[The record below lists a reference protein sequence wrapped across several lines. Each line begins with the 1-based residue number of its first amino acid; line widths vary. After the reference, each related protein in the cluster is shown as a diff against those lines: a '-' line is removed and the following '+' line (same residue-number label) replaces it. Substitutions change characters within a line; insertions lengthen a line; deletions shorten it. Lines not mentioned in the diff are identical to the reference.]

1 LRQLQLGMVLQTS
14 TPLATAHVSIII
26 PALNEEAT
34 LARTLR
40 QVKALQPPAREVLVV
55 DGGSSDRTREIA
67 AEAGVVVLL
76 SDGAGRAIQMNHG
89 ARHATGDLL
98 CFLHADTLIPGDL
111 ISVAAGTL
119 ADPAIACAGF
129 ISLMSGPETTRWDIS
144 ALNVLKTY
152 MAPLL
157 FRPHLFLRGLRLL
170 FGDQVMICRR
180 QDFWL
185 AGGFDENLPIME
197 DGDLCLRLLPQ
208 GRILLINRVVE
219 SSDRRVRRWG
229 VWKAPFIYLSIGILW
244 GLGVAPRRL
253 KRFYEDIR

>member
-1 LRQLQLGMVLQTS
+1 MVPQTS
-14 TPLATAHVSIII
+14 TPGAPVQLSIII
-26 PALNEEAT
+26 PTLNEETT
-34 LARTLR
+34 LARTL
-40 QVKALQPPAREVLVV
+40 QHVKALEPPAWEVLVV
-55 DGGSSDRTREIA
+55 DGGSRDRTREVA
-67 AEAGVVVLL
+67 AEAGVVVLR
-76 SDGAGRAIQMNHG
+76 SEGAGRAIQMNHG
-89 ARHATGDLL
+89 ARQATGDLL

-111 ISVAAGTL
+111 ISVAEGRL

-144 ALNVLKTY
+144 ALNLLKTY
-152 MAPLL
+152 LAPLL
-157 FRPHLFLRGLRLL
+157 FRPLLFLRGLRLL
-170 FGDQVMICRR
+170 FGDQAMICRR
-180 QDFWL
+180 QAFWL

-208 GRILLINRVVE
+208 GRIVLINRVVE

-229 VWKAPFIYLSIGILW
+229 AWKATLIYLSIGVLW